1 MDYEMKMPDLS
12 TAAEEV
18 TITEWFIEVG
28 ESVERGQPILNVE
41 TDKAEMEVESVVKG
55 TLKTVVAQD
64 GEAVTTG
71 AVIAVF
77 EVDAPPGAATP
88 AAPDTSAAPPR
99 PPSDAPPPAPK
110 KPGSGGGMFARNRER
125 REG

>member
-55 TLKTVVAQD
+55 TLKQVVAQD
-64 GEAVTTG
+64 GDAVATG
-71 AVIAVF
+71 AVIAIF
-77 EVDAPPGAATP
+77 EVDAAPG
-88 AAPDTSAAPPR
+88 SAAPAAASPAA
-99 PPSDAPPPAPK
+99 APPPPPAESPAPAPK

-125 REG
+125 RDG